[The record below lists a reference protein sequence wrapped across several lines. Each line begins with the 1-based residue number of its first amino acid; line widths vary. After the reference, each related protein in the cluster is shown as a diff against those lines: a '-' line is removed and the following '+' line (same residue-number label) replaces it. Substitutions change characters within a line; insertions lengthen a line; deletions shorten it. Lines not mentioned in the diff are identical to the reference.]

1 MSALTFQKY
10 IKNKKKIC
18 KKDLK
23 KIKKC
28 SINNYSGNNIN
39 RKRDFQMMK
48 NVKKII
54 VSLVAMMLVVCTACT
69 VFATQGSQSILD
81 EINEMLQNQ
90 NGTIGENEPVEEIPE
105 GENNNEVLNTN
116 TNLASG
122 STNTSENLPE
132 TTPHAGLE
140 DYSGLIFVAIF
151 AVSAIYAYKKI
162 REYNA

>member
-1 MSALTFQKY
+1 M
-10 IKNKKKIC
+10 
-18 KKDLK
+18 LK
-23 KIKKC
+23 KVVIC
-28 SINNYSGNNIN
+28 LTAL
-39 RKRDFQMMK
+39 F
-48 NVKKII
+48 
-54 VSLVAMMLVVCTACT
+54 LVVGVAYTT
-69 VFATQGSQSILD
+69 LATEGGSQSILD

-90 NGTIGENEPVEEIPE
+90 NGTIGENEPVEQIPE
-105 GENNNEVLNTN
+105 GTNNNEVANEGLNAN

-140 DYSGLIFVAIF
+140 DYSGLVFVAIF